1 MEHFFFFFFYFYR
14 AIGEN
19 NYRLPLYERAAI
31 PVVFKLH
38 GTDQVKESF
47 MKLIN
52 DNEHTSPQTPNMK
65 QFLTPSLHF
74 EGGGN
79 KEKPLSAPSRA
90 HCGRAAGSPI
100 RSCEKIN

>member
-31 PVVFKLH
+31 PIVFKLH
-38 GTDQVKESF
+38 GTGQVKESF

-74 EGGGN
+74 EGGEI
-79 KEKPLSAPSRA
+79 KKSLSLLPLELIVAELPA
-90 HCGRAAGSPI
+90 HR
-100 RSCEKIN
+100 